1 MAAFTEQQMKEF
13 SMEKY
18 YSLNGQT
25 AVVTGGSTGL
35 GLAITR
41 CLVSAGAKVI
51 VLSMETP
58 EQAEMA
64 MKEFGDKVAYY
75 QFNITE
81 TDKTQAMAD
90 RIVKEHGPVSI
101 LINNAGNHCKNLFG
115 R

>member
-1 MAAFTEQQMKEF
+1 
-13 SMEKY
+13 
-18 YSLNGQT
+18 
-25 AVVTGGSTGL
+25 
-35 GLAITR
+35 
-41 CLVSAGAKVI
+41 
-51 VLSMETP
+51 METP